1 MLINRA
7 MKCLCGESE
16 FKQIKIEALLTSSVT
31 YSIVK
36 GLWGGGGFLCVVL
49 GISISVLNITED
61 LILCVHFILTIKC
74 CKTF

>member
-36 GLWGGGGFLCVVL
+36 GLWGGGGVPLCCTRDQYLSAEHHRRSYFVCSL
-49 GISISVLNITED
+49 HLDNKM
-61 LILCVHFILTIKC
+61 L
-74 CKTF
+74 

>member
-1 MLINRA
+1 MFVLINRA

-36 GLWGGGGFLCVVL
+36 GLWVGVPLCCTRDQYLSAEHHRRSYFVCL
-49 GISISVLNITED
+49 LHLDNKM
-61 LILCVHFILTIKC
+61 L
-74 CKTF
+74 

>member
-7 MKCLCGESE
+7 MKCLCRESE

-36 GLWGGGGFLCVVL
+36 GLWGGSFVL
-49 GISISVLNITED
+49 Y
-61 LILCVHFILTIKC
+61 
-74 CKTF
+74 